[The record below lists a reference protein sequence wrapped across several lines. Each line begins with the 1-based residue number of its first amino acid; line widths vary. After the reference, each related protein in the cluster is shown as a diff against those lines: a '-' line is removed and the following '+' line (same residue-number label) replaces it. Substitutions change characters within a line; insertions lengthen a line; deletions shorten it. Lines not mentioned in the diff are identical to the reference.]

1 MKRYLIAVL
10 ILALA
15 LPFSASAQWYLFPG
29 GRPAADS
36 VSVAQKPDSTA
47 VTVKPENT
55 VVLDKTVPDSTAVAA
70 VQDSTVTF
78 TVFED
83 IVDTTPVTRVSLIL
97 PLKSTGTPNSNFL
110 DFYCGVLMAAD
121 ALSTDEHRFRLD
133 VYDSTVGLPSV
144 EKLDSSEVI
153 IGPVGLD
160 DVEFLLPRMRG
171 KYLISPLDP
180 KVAPLTESYNI
191 IQAPSGWEAQAD
203 ELVRWLIEDLR
214 GGDVVVLLQ
223 SPDEA
228 ASELTNRIAA
238 KLGEYEIAYTIGS
251 TPSAWE
257 EGVEGSCR
265 FIIASEN
272 DEFCGAAVREIALM
286 NIRGGHNIV
295 YSTSK
300 IRSAGDLE
308 VESLHAAAARI
319 TASYYADSS
328 DMAVRRFAENYMEL
342 FKAEPGQWAFQG
354 YDLMNYF
361 GSLAAKNPGLWH
373 EELAATPGQ
382 GLQTDFSFDA
392 TGKNNTAVRRLKY
405 NANNTISIIR

>member
-15 LPFSASAQWYLFPG
+15 LPFGASAQWYLFPG
-29 GRPAADS
+29 GRPASDS
-36 VSVAQKPDSTA
+36 VAVAPKPDSTA
-47 VTVKPENT
+47 VAVRQDSIAGT
-55 VVLDKTVPDSTAVAA
+55 VVQ
-70 VQDSTVTF
+70 VQDSVSHF
-78 TVFED
+78 GFFHEEP
-83 IVDTTPVTRVSLIL
+83 DTTPVTRVSLIL
-97 PLKSTGTPNSNFL
+97 PLKSNSTPNSNFL

-121 ALSTDEHRFRLD
+121 ALCSNEHKFRLD
-133 VYDSTVGLPSV
+133 VYDSTAGLPSA
-144 EKLDSSEVI
+144 EKLDSSEII

-160 DVEFLLPRMRG
+160 DVEILLPRMRG

-191 IQAPSGWEAQAD
+191 IQAPAGWEAQAD
-203 ELVRWLIEDLR
+203 ELVRWLEEDLH

-223 SPDEA
+223 NADEA
-228 ASELTNRIAA
+228 AGELTNRIAA
-238 KLGEYEIAYTIGS
+238 KLGEKEISYSIGS

-257 EGVEGSCR
+257 EGVQGSCR
-265 FIIASEN
+265 FVIASEN

-286 NIRGGHNIV
+286 NLRGGHNIV
-295 YSTSK
+295 YSTS
-300 IRSAGDLE
+300 RLRGAGDLE

-319 TASYYADSS
+319 TASYYADP
-328 DMAVRRFAENYMEL
+328 MNIAVRLFAENYREL

-361 GSLAAKNPGLWH
+361 GNLAARNPGLWQ

-392 TGKNNTAVRRLKY
+392 SGKNNTAVRRLKY
-405 NANNTISIIR
+405 NANNTITVIK

>member
-15 LPFSASAQWYLFPG
+15 FPFGAYAQWYLFPG
-29 GRPAADS
+29 GRPASDS
-36 VSVAQKPDSTA
+36 VAVAQKPDSTA
-47 VTVKPENT
+47 VTVRQ
-55 VVLDKTVPDSTAVAA
+55 DSIAGTVP
-70 VQDSTVTF
+70 VQDSVSHF
-78 TVFED
+78 GFLFEEP
-83 IVDTTPVTRVSLIL
+83 DTTPVTRVSLIL
-97 PLKSTGTPNSNFL
+97 PLKSNSTPNSNFL

-121 ALSTDEHRFRLD
+121 ALCSDEHKFRLD
-133 VYDSTVGLPSV
+133 VYDSTVGLPSA
-144 EKLDSSEVI
+144 EKLDSSEII

-160 DVEFLLPRMRG
+160 DMEFLLPRMRG

-203 ELVRWLIEDLR
+203 ELVRWLEEDLR

-223 SPDEA
+223 NADEA
-228 ASELTNRIAA
+228 AGDLTNRIAA
-238 KLGEYEIAYTIGS
+238 KLGEKEIAYSIGS

-257 EGVEGSCR
+257 EGVKGSCR
-265 FIIASEN
+265 FVIASEN

-286 NIRGGHNIV
+286 NLRGGHNIV
-295 YSTSK
+295 YSTS
-300 IRSAGDLE
+300 RLRGAGDLE

-319 TASYYADSS
+319 TASYYADP
-328 DMAVRRFAENYMEL
+328 MNIAVRLFAENYREL

-361 GSLAAKNPGLWH
+361 GNLAARNPGLWQ

-392 TGKNNTAVRRLKY
+392 SGKNNTAVRRLKY
-405 NANNTISIIR
+405 NANNTITVIK